1 MMSDEA
7 ARHYSR
13 YMENVALAT
22 DIDQLL
28 ATHRG
33 WNCVVRFYAV
43 LHLINAY
50 LIRQRTFDPMV
61 GYRNACGS

>member
-50 LIRQRTFDPMV
+50 LIRQRTLTHIA
-61 GYRNACGS
+61 RIL